1 MASVTTS
8 ALTEL
13 GGKYVLNRDAKGAD
27 NDIATQK
34 NTLTGGGT
42 IYLIEV
48 DNEAN
53 AAAVFLKIADGTNA
67 TPSTSTAN
75 GAGTPDH
82 CFKIPSYSKMCF
94 SFPAGLVLTTG
105 LTYWVTTSTV
115 VGTSSNAQSSVVVKI
130 LCA

>member
-13 GGKYVLNRDAKGAD
+13 GGKYVLNRDAKGHD
-27 NDIATQK
+27 NDIADQK
-34 NTLTGGGT
+34 NALTGSGT
-42 IYLIEV
+42 IYLIEI

-53 AAAVFLKIADGTNA
+53 SSTVYLKIRDNTDFQ
-67 TPSTSTAN
+67 PSVSTAN

-82 CFKIPSYSKMCF
+82 SCIVPAFTKMCY
-94 SFPAGLVLTTG
+94 SFPAGLALSTG
-105 LTYWVTTSTV
+105 LSYWVTTGAAA
-115 VGTSSNAQSSVVVKI
+115 GTSANASSAVIVKI

>member
-13 GGKYVLNRDAKGAD
+13 GGKFVLNRSAKGGD
-27 NDIATQK
+27 NDIASQK
-34 NTLTGGGT
+34 NVMTGSGT
-42 IYLIEV
+42 IYLIEI

-53 AAAVFLKIADGTNA
+53 SVPVYLKIVDGTNA

-75 GAGTPDH
+75 GAGTPDYS
-82 CFKIPSYSKMCF
+82 FKAPAFDKMCF
-94 SFPAGLVLTTG
+94 SFPAGVALSTG
-105 LTYWVTTSTV
+105 LTYWVTTGPN
-115 VGTSSNAQSSVVVKI
+115 VGTDTNATSNVIVKI